1 VAFAQSIR
9 ARKRETAGMDAL
21 SEFLNDQHR
30 KGTAQGNFLGLLHI
44 LVGRRLESP
53 DGTLL
58 SNGLTWRE
66 LAALLKKVHWPR
78 EAVQE
83 LGLQEDALP
92 PRDRV
97 RYWYSAIAQARV
109 DSDKAREEG
118 DRVAELLR
126 KAGFRVGPAPGAAK
140 D

>member
-1 VAFAQSIR
+1 
-9 ARKRETAGMDAL
+9 MDAL

-30 KGTAQGNFLGLLHI
+30 KGIAPGIFLGLLHI

-78 EAVQE
+78 ESVQE
-83 LGLQEDALP
+83 LGLKEDDLP

-97 RYWYSAIAQARV
+97 RYWYSAIARARL
-109 DSDKAREEG
+109 DSDKARQEG
-118 DRVAELLR
+118 DRVAALLR
-126 KAGFRVGPAPGAAK
+126 DKKYRVGPAPGSAE

>member
-1 VAFAQSIR
+1 
-9 ARKRETAGMDAL
+9 MDAL

-30 KGTAQGNFLGLLHI
+30 QGTAEGNFLGLLHI
-44 LVGRRLESP
+44 LVGRRLVLP

-78 EAVQE
+78 EAVRE
-83 LGLQEDALP
+83 IGLDEEALP

-97 RYWYSAIAQARV
+97 RFWYAAIAQAKV
-109 DSDKAREEG
+109 DSEKAREEG
-118 DRVAELLR
+118 DRVAEALR
-126 KAGFRVGPAPGAAK
+126 KEGFRVGPAPKG
-140 D
+140 

>member
-1 VAFAQSIR
+1 
-9 ARKRETAGMDAL
+9 MDAL
-21 SEFLNDQHR
+21 NEFLNDQHR
-30 KGTAQGNFLGLLHI
+30 KGTARGYFLGLLHI
-44 LVGRRLESP
+44 LVGRRLELP

-83 LGLQEDALP
+83 LGLKEDDLP

-109 DSDKAREEG
+109 DSDKARQEG
-118 DRVAELLR
+118 DLFAERLR
-126 KAGFRVGPAPGAAK
+126 EAGFHVGPAPKG
-140 D
+140 

>member
-1 VAFAQSIR
+1 
-9 ARKRETAGMDAL
+9 MDAL

-44 LVGRRLESP
+44 LVGRRLELP

-66 LAALLKKVHWPR
+66 VATLLKKVHWPR

-83 LGLQEDALP
+83 LGLKEDDLP

-97 RYWYSAIAQARV
+97 RFWYSAISQARV
-109 DSDKAREEG
+109 DSDKARQEG
-118 DRVAELLR
+118 DRVAGLLR
-126 KAGFRVGPAPGAAK
+126 KEGFRVGPAPGTAS

>member
-1 VAFAQSIR
+1 
-9 ARKRETAGMDAL
+9 MDAL

-30 KGTAQGNFLGLLHI
+30 QGTAQGNLLGLLHI
-44 LVGRRLESP
+44 LVGRRLELP

-78 EAVQE
+78 EAVRE
-83 LGLQEDALP
+83 LGLNEDDLP

-97 RYWYSAIAQARV
+97 RFWYAAIAAARL
-109 DSDKAREEG
+109 DADKAREEG
-118 DRVAELLR
+118 DRVAERLR
-126 KAGFRVGPAPGAAK
+126 ELGFQVGPAPKG
-140 D
+140 